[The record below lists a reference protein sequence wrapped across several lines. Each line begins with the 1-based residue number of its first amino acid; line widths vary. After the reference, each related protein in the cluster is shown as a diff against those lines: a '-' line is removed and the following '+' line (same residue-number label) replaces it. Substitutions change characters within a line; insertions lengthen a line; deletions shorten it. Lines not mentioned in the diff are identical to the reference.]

1 MAAVRPF
8 ADLSEQ
14 GRVRRLHGL
23 ARRVLASYPFTVRR
37 LRCIARETNTTFRV
51 DTASGDVFAL
61 RVSPPPSDT
70 ALDTPS
76 ELAWLEAL
84 ADAEGIDTV
93 GPVPDRNGCLMSTVE
108 HPGVDGP
115 RTCVVF
121 SWLPGRPVGDDA
133 APDDYRRL
141 GVVAARLHDRAE
153 RWTAP
158 AGFSPVV
165 WDRVFYYPTEPVV
178 LYEDRFR
185 SLMTPERT
193 RVVRAVEARAA
204 AELTR
209 LHRERP
215 IMVLHGDLH
224 PWNVHRHRDGLLVFD
239 FEDVMLGA
247 AVQDVAITLFYNR
260 DRPDYRD
267 LRAAFEEG
275 YRSLRRWPV
284 EYEGQLELLMAAR
297 TVMFINY
304 VLRMGIDP
312 EEHVPRMTGRIRG
325 VLSRDHAP

>member
-1 MAAVRPF
+1 MAAVRRF
-8 ADLSEQ
+8 ADLTER

-23 ARRVLASYPFTVRR
+23 ARRALDPYPFAVAR

-51 DTASGDVFAL
+51 DTTSGDVFAL
-61 RVSPPPSDT
+61 RVSPAPWDT
-70 ALDTPS
+70 FLDTPS

-84 ADAEGIDTV
+84 AGTDGVDV
-93 GPVPDRNGCLMSTVE
+93 VSPVPDRNGSLMTTVE
-108 HPGVDGP
+108 HPGVDGA

-133 APDDYRRL
+133 GPDDYRRL
-141 GVVAARLHDRAE
+141 GAVAARLHDRAE
-153 RWTAP
+153 QWTAP
-158 AGFSPVV
+158 AAFSPLV
-165 WDRVFYYPTEPVV
+165 WDRVFYYPAEPVV
-178 LYEDRFR
+178 LYEERFR

-193 RVVRAVEARAA
+193 RVVRAVEEKAA
-204 AELTR
+204 FELAR

-215 IMVLHGDLH
+215 IIVLHGDLH
-224 PWNVHRHRDGLLVFD
+224 PWNVHRHRDRLLVFD

-267 LRAAFEEG
+267 LRAAFEDG

-284 EYEGQLELLMAAR
+284 EYEGQLEVLMAAR

-304 VLRMGIDP
+304 VLRTGIDP
-312 EEHVPRMTGRIRG
+312 GEHVPRMTERIRR
-325 VLSRDHAP
+325 VLP